1 MKKFRK
7 AQCPH
12 CGNKVGIFNT
22 WVLKT
27 QGEYKCP
34 KCGGYADI
42 ELDSAVYLLA
52 VFAAVLSALF
62 FVGQMLLV
70 RVFNIFS
77 LILVLLPFVLF
88 FVLSAFL
95 VRLRK
100 PVVRRRPPSGP
111 PKPRPQTPDGSGEEN
126 GKEKEN
132 LEHTIVMDNF
142 RKL

>member
-7 AQCPH
+7 AQCPF
-12 CGNKVGIFNT
+12 CGKKVGILNT

-34 KCGGYADI
+34 KCGSYSDI
-42 ELDSAVYLLA
+42 EMDSAVYLLA

-62 FVGQMLLV
+62 FVAHLLLV
-70 RVFNIFS
+70 KKFSILS
-77 LILVLLPFVLF
+77 LILVLLPFALF
-88 FVLSAFL
+88 FILSAFL

-100 PVVRRRPPSGP
+100 PVIRKRPPAGQQRRRQSPEPN
-111 PKPRPQTPDGSGEEN
+111 GEKKN
-126 GKEKEN
+126 DN
-132 LEHTIVMDNF
+132 DMEHTIVMDNF